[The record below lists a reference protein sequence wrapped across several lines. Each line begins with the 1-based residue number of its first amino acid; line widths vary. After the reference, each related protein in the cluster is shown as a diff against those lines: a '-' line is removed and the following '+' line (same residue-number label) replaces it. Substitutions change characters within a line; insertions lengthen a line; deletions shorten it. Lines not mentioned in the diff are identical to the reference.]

1 MMEEVSIRVAYDT
14 HIIDQM
20 TEEEILA
27 CLMAESIP
35 KHTVSSKKATPREN
49 QTQKQDDHVDR
60 YQRENRQLQQDSLR
74 LEQENDVLAHRLITS
89 KISLRTDLDQAED
102 RVNELTKE
110 LLKTRKRLKNAEEE
124 KRGKEEEAAQLKEVL
139 RAKLD
144 KAEPEVK
151 RSSGIISDYKQICS
165 QLTSRVE
172 RQQAAHREDLDKL
185 RNAVL
190 ACSRCRQ
197 ALDSLVMEGFGSTAP
212 YQRSISTREPGQQR
226 DQETEPDQQTTGTRE
241 QDQEKVCLSDQVTE
255 LEKELAQTKLQMV
268 EAKCKIQELEHQKG
282 VLQRDLQTARN
293 SWLSKTV
300 SSIRSAGGGLQ
311 SSSLPSGRASAM
323 GRSLH
328 GLPLSAWSSRRLS
341 WAPRKDRGESSDRE
355 MEGRGRDSK
364 RTY

>member
-197 ALDSLVMEGFGSTAP
+197 ALDSL
-212 YQRSISTREPGQQR
+212 
-226 DQETEPDQQTTGTRE
+226 ETEPDQQTTGTRE

-311 SSSLPSGRASAM
+311 SSSLPSGRK
-323 GRSLH
+323 H
-328 GLPLSAWSSRRLS
+328 G
-341 WAPRKDRGESSDRE
+341 
-355 MEGRGRDSK
+355 
-364 RTY
+364 

>member
-35 KHTVSSKKATPREN
+35 KHTVPSKKAMLREN
-49 QTQKQDDHVDR
+49 QTQQQDDHVDR

-172 RQQAAHREDLDKL
+172 KQQAAHREDLDEL

-197 ALDSLVMEGFGSTAP
+197 ALDSP
-212 YQRSISTREPGQQR
+212 R

-241 QDQEKVCLSDQVTE
+241 QDQEKVCLSGQVTE

-323 GRSLH
+323 GHSLH
-328 GLPLSAWSSRRLS
+328 GLPLSAWSSR
-341 WAPRKDRGESSDRE
+341 
-355 MEGRGRDSK
+355 
-364 RTY
+364 

>member
-1 MMEEVSIRVAYDT
+1 I
-14 HIIDQM
+14 Q
-20 TEEEILA
+20 
-27 CLMAESIP
+27 
-35 KHTVSSKKATPREN
+35 
-49 QTQKQDDHVDR
+49 
-60 YQRENRQLQQDSLR
+60 ENRQLQQDSLR

-185 RNAVL
+185 RV
-190 ACSRCRQ
+190 RMYM
-197 ALDSLVMEGFGSTAP
+197 AL
-212 YQRSISTREPGQQR
+212 SISTREPGQQR

-300 SSIRSAGGGLQ
+300 SSIRSAGGGL
-311 SSSLPSGRASAM
+311 PSFKTFHCAFIF
-323 GRSLH
+323 
-328 GLPLSAWSSRRLS
+328 
-341 WAPRKDRGESSDRE
+341 
-355 MEGRGRDSK
+355 
-364 RTY
+364 

>member
-1 MMEEVSIRVAYDT
+1 MMEEVSIRVAYDS

-20 TEEEILA
+20 AEEEILA
-27 CLMAESIP
+27 CLMAESIT
-35 KHTVSSKKATPREN
+35 KHTVPSKKATLRDN
-49 QTQKQDDHVDR
+49 QPQQQDDHVNR
-60 YQRENRQLQQDSLR
+60 YQRENRQLQQASLR

-102 RVNELTKE
+102 RVDELTKE
-110 LLKTRKRLKNAEEE
+110 LLKTRMKLKNAEEE
-124 KRGKEEEAAQLKEVL
+124 KRGKEEVAAQLKEVL
-139 RAKLD
+139 RTKLD

-172 RQQAAHREDLDKL
+172 RLQAAHREDLDKL
-185 RNAVL
+185 RNAVM
-190 ACSRCRQ
+190 ACSHCRQ
-197 ALDSLVMEGFGSTAP
+197 ALDSPIMEGFSSTAP
-212 YQRSISTREPGQQR
+212 YQRRISTREPGQQR
-226 DQETEPDQQTTGTRE
+226 DKETELDQQTTGTRE
-241 QDQEKVCLSDQVTE
+241 QDQEKVCLSGQVTE

-293 SWLSKTV
+293 SWLTKT
-300 SSIRSAGGGLQ
+300 IRSAGGGLQ
-311 SSSLPSGRASAM
+311 SSSLPRGRASAM

-341 WAPRKDRGESSDRE
+341 WAPGRTGGRCLKWKGGGE
-355 MEGRGRDSK
+355 
-364 RTY
+364 

>member
-35 KHTVSSKKATPREN
+35 KHTKATPREN

-60 YQRENRQLQQDSLR
+60 YQRENRQLQQASLR

-197 ALDSLVMEGFGSTAP
+197 ALDSLVMEGF
-212 YQRSISTREPGQQR
+212 EPGQQR

-341 WAPRKDRGESSDRE
+341 WAPRNDRGETSDRE
-355 MEGRGRDSK
+355 MEGRGRNSK

>member
-1 MMEEVSIRVAYDT
+1 MMEEVSIGVAYDS

-20 TEEEILA
+20 AEEEILA

-35 KHTVSSKKATPREN
+35 KHTVPSKKATLREN
-49 QTQKQDDHVDR
+49 QPPQQDDHIDK
-60 YQRENRQLQQDSLR
+60 YQRENRQLQQASLR

-102 RVNELTKE
+102 RVDELTKE

-124 KRGKEEEAAQLKEVL
+124 KREKEEEAAQLKEVL
-139 RAKLD
+139 RTKLD

-185 RNAVL
+185 R
-190 ACSRCRQ
+190 
-197 ALDSLVMEGFGSTAP
+197 
-212 YQRSISTREPGQQR
+212 
-226 DQETEPDQQTTGTRE
+226 
-241 QDQEKVCLSDQVTE
+241 
-255 LEKELAQTKLQMV
+255 
-268 EAKCKIQELEHQKG
+268 ELEHQQG
-282 VLQRDLQTARN
+282 VLQRDLQAARN

-300 SSIRSAGGGLQ
+300 SSVRSAGGGLQ
-311 SSSLPSGRASAM
+311 SSSLPRGRASAM

-341 WAPRKDRGESSDRE
+341 WALRKDRGGDV
-355 MEGRGRDSK
+355 
-364 RTY
+364 

>member
-185 RNAVL
+185 RV
-190 ACSRCRQ
+190 RMYM
-197 ALDSLVMEGFGSTAP
+197 ALSDDVT
-212 YQRSISTREPGQQR
+212 
-226 DQETEPDQQTTGTRE
+226 TTGTRE

-311 SSSLPSGRASAM
+311 SSSLPSGRTF
-323 GRSLH
+323 SL
-328 GLPLSAWSSRRLS
+328 SSSQNL
-341 WAPRKDRGESSDRE
+341 
-355 MEGRGRDSK
+355 
-364 RTY
+364 

>member
-1 MMEEVSIRVAYDT
+1 MMEEVSIRVAFDA
-14 HIIDQM
+14 HIVDQM
-20 TEEEILA
+20 AEEEILA

-35 KHTVSSKKATPREN
+35 KHTVPSKKAKLREN
-49 QTQKQDDHVDR
+49 QPQQQNDHIDR
-60 YQRENRQLQQDSLR
+60 YQRENCQLQQASVR

-89 KISLRTDLDQAED
+89 KISLRTELD
-102 RVNELTKE
+102 
-110 LLKTRKRLKNAEEE
+110 
-124 KRGKEEEAAQLKEVL
+124 QLKEVL
-139 RAKLD
+139 RKELD
-144 KAEPEVK
+144 KPDPEVK

-165 QLTSRVE
+165 QLTSQVE
-172 RQQAAHREDLDKL
+172 RQQAAHQEDLDKL

-197 ALDSLVMEGFGSTAP
+197 ALDSPIMEGSGSTAP
-212 YQRSISTREPGQQR
+212 DQRSISTREPDQQR
-226 DQETEPDQQTTGTRE
+226 DQETEQDQQTTGSRE
-241 QDQEKVCLSDQVTE
+241 QDQEKVCLSGQVTE

-311 SSSLPSGRASAM
+311 SSSLPRGRASAM

-341 WAPRKDRGESSDRE
+341 WAPREARGGDV
-355 MEGRGRDSK
+355 
-364 RTY
+364 

>member
-1 MMEEVSIRVAYDT
+1 MMEEVSIRVAYDA
-14 HIIDQM
+14 HIVDQM
-20 TEEEILA
+20 AEEEILA
-27 CLMAESIP
+27 CLMAESTP
-35 KHTVSSKKATPREN
+35 KHTVPSKKAKLREN
-49 QTQKQDDHVDR
+49 QPQQQDDHVDR
-60 YQRENRQLQQDSLR
+60 YQRENRQLQQASLR

-89 KISLRTDLDQAED
+89 KISLKTDLDQAED
-102 RVNELTKE
+102 RVDELTKE

-139 RAKLD
+139 RTKLD
-144 KAEPEVK
+144 KADPEVK

-172 RQQAAHREDLDKL
+172 RLQEDHREDLHKL

-197 ALDSLVMEGFGSTAP
+197 ALDSPIMEGSGSTAP
-212 YQRSISTREPGQQR
+212 YQRGISTREPGQQR
-226 DQETEPDQQTTGTRE
+226 DQETEPDQQKTGTRE
-241 QDQEKVCLSDQVTE
+241 QDQEKVCLSGQVTE

-311 SSSLPSGRASAM
+311 SSSLPRGRASAM

-341 WAPRKDRGESSDRE
+341 CAPRKDRGGDV
-355 MEGRGRDSK
+355 
-364 RTY
+364 